1 MFKGNESSVIKI
13 ANTLASFHVIKYV
26 VIDSTT
32 NEGIYLM
39 PDLDEN
45 RIIPSISE
53 RSVFD
58 EEEMKREEA
67 ELVRLRKRVEQLEN
81 LTSSFV
87 LL

>member
-1 MFKGNESSVIKI
+1 M
-13 ANTLASFHVIKYV
+13 
-26 VIDSTT
+26 IDSST

-45 RIIPSISE
+45 RIVPSVTE
-53 RSVFD
+53 RFLFD

-67 ELVRLRKRVEQLEN
+67 DLIRLRKRVEQLEN

-87 LL
+87 LLC